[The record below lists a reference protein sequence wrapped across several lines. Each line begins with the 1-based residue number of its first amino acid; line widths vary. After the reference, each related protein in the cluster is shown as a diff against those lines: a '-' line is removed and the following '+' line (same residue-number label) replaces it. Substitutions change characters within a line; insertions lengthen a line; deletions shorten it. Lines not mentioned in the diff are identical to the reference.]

1 MLYRPFKREW
11 REVVL
16 LQSQVIHREV
26 CTTVLPA
33 NSKGTLLIRGF
44 LEARKH
50 MERIVLQAAQLS
62 HFSPVKIFTGT
73 LCLFKKINSYC
84 FA

>member
-1 MLYRPFKREW
+1 MP
-11 REVVL
+11 
-16 LQSQVIHREV
+16 I
-26 CTTVLPA
+26 
-33 NSKGTLLIRGF
+33 SKGTLLIRGF

-73 LCLFKKINSYC
+73 LCLLKQNNSFC
-84 FA
+84 FGLRMYGNVGIVASGSP

>member
-1 MLYRPFKREW
+1 MP
-11 REVVL
+11 
-16 LQSQVIHREV
+16 I
-26 CTTVLPA
+26 
-33 NSKGTLLIRGF
+33 SKGTLLIRGF

-73 LCLFKKINSYC
+73 LCLLKKQLFLFWAQDVWKCWDSG
-84 FA
+84 